1 MRSVFRTLLFFPG
14 HRRDMLVR
22 AAASGADA
30 LCLDLEDAVP
40 DALKEEA
47 RAHALEVLAAPPEGA
62 PPLFIRVNS
71 PGSDVGEADL
81 DALAGA
87 LAAGGG
93 PPAIAGIVLPKIR
106 SGGEIRGVDHAVE
119 GDLPLVPLI
128 ETVDGLERATEIARA
143 SSRVTMLLVGGVDLS
158 AELGCALEW
167 ESLLYARSRIIH
179 AVALAGIT
187 ALDMPFPALKDEAGL
202 EEEARRAGRMGFV
215 GKIAIHPAQVPVIHR
230 ALTPPE
236 AEVEQARR
244 VVAAWE
250 EAGGG
255 VTRLDDRMVEAPV
268 VKRALRILALAA
280 GRMEGGATGRER

>member
-1 MRSVFRTLLFFPG
+1 MRSIFRSLLFFPG
-14 HRRDMLVR
+14 HRRDMLER

-40 DALKEEA
+40 DALKAEA
-47 RAHALEVLAAPPEGA
+47 REHAIEVAGTAAGGG

-71 PGSDVGEADL
+71 PGSEVGDADL
-81 DALAGA
+81 DAMAAVLST
-87 LAAGGG
+87 AGGTG
-93 PPAIAGIVLPKIR
+93 RVAGIVLPKIR
-106 SGGEIRGVDHAVE
+106 SGGEIRGVDHAVP
-119 GDLPLVPLI
+119 GDLPLVPFI
-128 ETVDGLERATEIARA
+128 ETAEGLERAPEIARA

-167 ESLLYARSRIIH
+167 ESLLYARSRVIH

-187 ALDMPFPALKDEAGL
+187 ALDMPYPAFRDEAGL

-230 ALTPPE
+230 ALTPPA

-244 VVAAWE
+244 VVTAWN

-268 VKRALRILALAA
+268 VKRALRILALAE
-280 GRMEGGATGRER
+280 GRMESRGAGSDG